1 LYQPFRLDALFLDP
15 LFLDPLFLDP
25 LDRLSE
31 LAAYFGGQV
40 MHDESH
46 KPFNFPTVYSTPAV
60 LRVSPFHPSQFV
72 VVQLVGFFAAERLFL
87 TLSIIYPLFFSRM
100 PNKNAKSAKSADLAE
115 QPTTKASACNFCS
128 GNGTTESAVPSPVQA
143 YSCNA
148 DHKYNVCGD
157 CSNKFHKK
165 MIASMKK
172 KSTAVI
178 HTVNK
183 QELYCPP
190 IAIFT
195 MGGKSSS
202 SRDNHQKNNKW
213 RLHERWCLQCMKD
226 ANMMKSMGNSGVKKI
241 LFLNKC
247 VAVFAA
253 LNELSRCLFNNAYAL
268 SFSLLPCDFVLFFA
282 PPNSYG
288 PLPSKY

>member
-1 LYQPFRLDALFLDP
+1 MKCVKVVPPYAC
-15 LFLDPLFLDP
+15 
-25 LDRLSE
+25 
-31 LAAYFGGQV
+31 
-40 MHDESH
+40 H
-46 KPFNFPTVYSTPAV
+46 AV

-100 PNKNAKSAKSADLAE
+100 PNKNAKSAKSDVVAQ
-115 QPTTKASACNFCS
+115 QPTTKASACNFC
-128 GNGTTESAVPSPVQA
+128 NSAVPSPVQA
-143 YSCNA
+143 YNCNVN
-148 DHKYNVCGD
+148 HKYNVCGD
-157 CSNKFHKK
+157 CQHTFHKK

-172 KSTAVI
+172 KSTTVI

-226 ANMMKSMGNSGVKKI
+226 ANMMKSMGNSGVKK
-241 LFLNKC
+241 N
-247 VAVFAA
+247 
-253 LNELSRCLFNNAYAL
+253 
-268 SFSLLPCDFVLFFA
+268 SFP
-282 PPNSYG
+282 
-288 PLPSKY
+288 K

>member
-1 LYQPFRLDALFLDP
+1 MKVVKVVPYACRVTCLLLPSIAVCGGPTGWVFSAERWCLTVTVFFSFPFPRMPQSHHKSHNLDK
-15 LFLDPLFLDP
+15 
-25 LDRLSE
+25 RV
-31 LAAYFGGQV
+31 GQV
-40 MHDESH
+40 GVD
-46 KPFNFPTVYSTPAV
+46 
-60 LRVSPFHPSQFV
+60 
-72 VVQLVGFFAAERLFL
+72 L
-87 TLSIIYPLFFSRM
+87 TQ
-100 PNKNAKSAKSADLAE
+100 
-115 QPTTKASACNFCS
+115 QPTSTKAACNFCS
-128 GNGTTESAVPSPVQA
+128 GNGTTESAVPSPVQS
-143 YSCNA
+143 YSCNV

-157 CSNKFHKK
+157 CLHFLHKK

-172 KSTAVI
+172 KSTTVI

-241 LFLNKC
+241 SFPKC
-247 VAVFAA
+247 VPGVAV
-253 LNELSRCLFNNAYAL
+253 
-268 SFSLLPCDFVLFFA
+268 LLL
-282 PPNSYG
+282 
-288 PLPSKY
+288 